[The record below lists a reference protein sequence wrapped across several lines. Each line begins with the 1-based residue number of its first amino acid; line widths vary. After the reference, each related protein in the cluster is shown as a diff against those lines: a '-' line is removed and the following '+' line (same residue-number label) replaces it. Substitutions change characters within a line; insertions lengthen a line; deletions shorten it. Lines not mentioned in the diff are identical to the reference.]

1 MSDLAEAV
9 SCLEHGDWEAAHRI
23 VQQLDSGPAC
33 WAHGIVHMME
43 GDESNAAYWYRRA
56 RRTLPKA
63 GAQRIER
70 EIAALRD
77 RIG

>member
-9 SCLEHGDWEAAHRI
+9 SCLERGDCEAAHRI
-23 VQQLDSGPAC
+23 VQRLDSGLAW

-43 GDESNAAYWYRRA
+43 SDESNAAYWYRRA
-56 RRTLPKA
+56 GRTLPKA

-70 EIAALRD
+70 EIAALRE